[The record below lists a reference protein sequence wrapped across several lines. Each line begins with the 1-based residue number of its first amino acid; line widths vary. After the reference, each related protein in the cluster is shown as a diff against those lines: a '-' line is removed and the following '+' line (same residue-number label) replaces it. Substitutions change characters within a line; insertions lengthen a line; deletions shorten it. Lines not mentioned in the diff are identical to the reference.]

1 MSGKDTPYNPRKHQ
15 DIDRRMFLLIIL
27 SAIIVYFIIGTCYSF
42 GYTTVTPHMM
52 DIPII
57 LFAFFYPKRGT
68 AAAVLLSAGY
78 VLMAVAISGF
88 SGTEII
94 HATGRAFVFITIGA
108 VVSFLSA
115 GLVSEKTRYSD
126 LFNSLSDITYIAGR
140 PENGEIGDIIECN
153 ETTLKNT
160 GYSREEI
167 IGKPVSFL
175 TSGTRPS
182 LEDLKIR
189 QGSGKKDDNN
199 EIYVIESEHKRKD
212 NSSYPVEMKIRS
224 SSIDERPVYVIT
236 ARDIS
241 WRKEI
246 EERLLNQARF
256 LESLIETI
264 PIPYLYKNSDLRHTM
279 CNTSLLE
286 FMNLEREC
294 FIGRTVFDVLPKEY
308 ADRINQMDLETI
320 ATRRPVSGTVRI
332 PGNDGEERTILMNMM
347 AVFPDEKVFSG
358 IITIFQDISDLKK
371 VKEDLRRSLDEKT
384 VLLQEVH
391 HRVKNNLSI
400 IIGFLSMQKR
410 VMDDEKCIEAITDAE
425 NRIYSLAAVHE
436 SIYLSETI
444 TEIDAQEHFENLIGT
459 IVTAFSDHP
468 GITSLVDAGGCKLD
482 IRQAIPA
489 SLILN
494 EIITNSIKYAFKDR
508 KSGKISLKLQ
518 KDGTGQYNMVI
529 SDDGIGLPGDFDLSK
544 SQTLGIKVIN
554 NIVKLQLKGDVT
566 MTSGPSGTNWD
577 INWK

>member
-1 MSGKDTPYNPRKHQ
+1 MSGKDITYEHRIYQYTN
-15 DIDRRMFLLIIL
+15 RRLFSLIVL
-27 SAIIVYFIIGTCYSF
+27 SAIIVYFIIGICYSL

-57 LFAFFYPKRGT
+57 LCAFFYPKRGI
-68 AAAVLLSAGY
+68 AAAILLSAGY
-78 VLMAVAISGF
+78 ILLAAALSGF
-88 SGTEII
+88 SGIETIY
-94 HATGRAFVFITIGA
+94 ATGRAFVFIAIGVA
-108 VVSFLSA
+108 VSFLSA
-115 GLVSEKTRYSD
+115 GLVSEKKRYSH

-140 PENGEIGDIIECN
+140 LEDGGIGDIIECN

-160 GYSREEI
+160 GYSQEEI
-167 IGKPVSFL
+167 IGKPVSVL
-175 TSGTRPS
+175 TSGTTPT
-182 LEDLKIR
+182 LENLKIW
-189 QGSGKKDDNN
+189 QESGKESDNN
-199 EIYVIESEHKRKD
+199 EIYVIESEHTRKD

-224 SSIDERPVYVIT
+224 SSIDEKPVYVIT

-241 WRKEI
+241 RRKEI
-246 EERLLNQARF
+246 EEKLISQATF

-286 FMNLEREC
+286 FMNMEKDF
-294 FIGRTVFDVLPKEY
+294 FIGRTVFEVLPKEY
-308 ADRINQMDLETI
+308 ADPIDKMDLETI
-320 ATRRPVSGTVRI
+320 ATRRPVSGTVRV
-332 PGNDGEERTILMNMM
+332 PGNNGEERTILMNMM
-347 AVFPDEKVFSG
+347 AVFPDEDVFSG
-358 IITIFQDISDLKK
+358 IITIFQDISDFKK

-384 VLLQEVH
+384 ILLQEVH

-444 TEIDAQEHFENLIGT
+444 SEIDAQEHFENLIST
-459 IVTAFSDHP
+459 ILITFSEHPEVT
-468 GITSLVDAGGCKLD
+468 GLVDAGGCKLD
-482 IRQAIPA
+482 IRQAIPT
-489 SLILN
+489 SLIAN

-508 KSGKISLKLQ
+508 ESGKVSLKLQ
-518 KDGTGQYNMVI
+518 KDDKGRYNMIV

-554 NIVKLQLKGDVT
+554 NIVKLQLKGEVT
-566 MTSGPSGTNWD
+566 MTSGASGTTWD